1 MKVFLGEISV
11 PLSHGELISLIAT
24 HSEMLAREINSSGGL
39 SYFRE
44 KLDRINV
51 LTAKL
56 KEFEQQ
62 AEQNN
67 G

>member
-1 MKVFLGEISV
+1 MNVFLGEISV
-11 PLSHGELISLIAT
+11 PLDHGELISLIAT
-24 HSEMLAREINSSGGL
+24 HSEKLAKDINNSGDRR
-39 SYFRE
+39 YFQQT
-44 KLDRINV
+44 LDRINV